1 MNKRLHFTRS
11 SKNSLKWLKFE
22 DFKFTVYLYILLQIE
37 QITIAKTSIMQ
48 DSGLAFFIAVLINAF
63 MCHALHYVANVY
75 LFDITICS
83 FNYNYGFPTVL
94 GYLSSLRNE

>member
-1 MNKRLHFTRS
+1 M
-11 SKNSLKWLKFE
+11 
-22 DFKFTVYLYILLQIE
+22 LQIE

-63 MCHALHYVANVY
+63 MCQALHYVANVN

-83 FNYNYGFPTVL
+83 FNYNYGFPQC
-94 GYLSSLRNE
+94 